1 MKRFAKRR
9 LWAAGLRLG
18 CASSETVAGAST
30 WGLLRRRA
38 LLALALGCGLSWG
51 ANAWAG
57 NVGVGANVGLG
68 HLYCLSGA
76 APLICAN
83 GPDAVAEMTIAG
95 VNSKNDGIMNAICNG
110 GCTYEFDSENNGNYS
125 YRYMGPPDGKMIGD
139 FAALLTGECASGYTR
154 ESDGTCQP
162 RPPVQ
167 TCPISNPVIPGVGT
181 KAYSESSE
189 GGNADVPV
197 TLVYRSASMYGVAN
211 RGGGQW
217 MSNWQRSLDTRL
229 TIDATPKVVAQRD
242 NGSVSIFTQSG
253 TTWTAP
259 DIRDTLQSVTGTSG
273 KITGWQYTVADTGA
287 VETYDLNGKL
297 QSMRDRNGRTTT
309 LAYNAANQLTAVTG
323 PSGRSTSFAFD
334 SQNRI
339 ASVTAPD
346 GTTTRYGYNTD
357 GMLSSVTRA
366 DGSVRQY
373 VYENSRFPTSLTGVI
388 DENGS
393 RYATYAYDDQGRAVS
408 SAHAGG
414 ADTYQF
420 QYGDNYQTTVTDPT
434 GKTSVYSF
442 LKQNGVL
449 LPTSISAPCGLCGS
463 TRKSSSYDANNNLT
477 QETDYNGTV
486 TTHAYDSQ
494 KREIQR
500 VDGAGTASARTT
512 TTEWHKIWNLPL
524 RIASPTKL
532 ETYSYD
538 SNGNLTRYSETPT
551 ADSDGSQGTGAA
563 ATGATRTTNWTYTAG
578 GQVATSSGPRTDVAT
593 STTYVYRTAD
603 DTNSPPLYRKG
614 DLYQIIDP
622 LGRTTT
628 INRYDASG
636 RPLQMTDA
644 NGIVT
649 AFTYSNRGWLTR
661 QTITPAG
668 EAGQTTNYS
677 YDAVGQLTKVTLPD
691 GSSVS
696 FTYDAAHRLTGAAD
710 SQGNSIAYVLD
721 AMGNR
726 TQEQVTDP
734 NGVLT
739 RRVDRVF
746 DSMNRLLRVTQQ
758 GALPSGSTSDAPI
771 KVVPAGITASST
783 SGDNV
788 PARAIDGDPS
798 AWIASG
804 YPTQWIEVDLGA
816 AVPLKKVRMLVSQ
829 SPAGQTTHVVTGGMN
844 PAPTSVLQTLS
855 GNTSDGQWLEAALD
869 GSVSVRYIRITTTS
883 SPSWV
888 SWHELEFYR

>member
-1 MKRFAKRR
+1 MKRFVLKQ
-9 LWAAGLRLG
+9 LWIA
-18 CASSETVAGAST
+18 
-30 WGLLRRRA
+30 
-38 LLALALGCGLSWG
+38 ALGLSFG
-51 ANAWAG
+51 SNAWAG
-57 NVGVGANVGLG
+57 NVGAGANVGLG
-68 HLYCLSGA
+68 YLYCLSGA
-76 APLICAN
+76 APLMCAN
-83 GPDAVAEMTIAG
+83 GPDAVADMTIAG
-95 VNSKNDGIMNAICNG
+95 VNSKNDGQMNLLCNG
-110 GCTYEFDSENNGNYS
+110 GCTYEFDSEDHGNYS
-125 YRYMGPPDGKMIGD
+125 YRFMGPPDGKMIGD
-139 FAALLTGECASGYTR
+139 FAALLTGECASGYAR

-162 RPPVQ
+162 KPPVQ

-181 KAYSESSE
+181 KGYSESSE
-189 GGNADVPV
+189 GGSADVPV

-229 TIDATPKVVAQRD
+229 AIDATPKVVAQRE
-242 NGSVSIFTQSG
+242 NGAVSIFTLSG
-253 TTWTAP
+253 TTWAAP
-259 DIRDTLQSVTGTSG
+259 DIRDTLQSVTDASG
-273 KITGWQYTVADTGA
+273 KITGWQYTVADTGV
-287 VETYDLNGKL
+287 VETYDANGKL

-346 GTTTRYGYNTD
+346 GTATRYGYNAD

-393 RYATYAYDDQGRAVS
+393 RYATYAYDDQGRAIS

-414 ADTYQF
+414 ADAYQF

-463 TRKSSSYDANNNLT
+463 TRKSSSYDANNNLS

-524 RIASPTKL
+524 RIASPTRL

-538 SNGNLTRYSETPT
+538 SNGNLTRYGETPT
-551 ADSDGSQGTGAA
+551 ADSDGSQGIGAAA
-563 ATGATRTTNWTYTAG
+563 ATGATRTTNWTYTAD
-578 GQVATSSGPRTDVAT
+578 GQVATSSGPRTDVAS

-603 DTNSPPLYRKG
+603 DTATPPQYRKG

-636 RPLQMTDA
+636 RPLQTTDA
-644 NGIVT
+644 NGAVT
-649 AFTYSNRGWLTR
+649 TFTYSNRGWLTS
-661 QTITPAG
+661 QTITPAS

-677 YDAVGQLTKVTLPD
+677 YDAVGQLTKATLPD

-696 FTYDAAHRLTGAAD
+696 FSYDAAHRLTGAAD
-710 SQGNSIAYVLD
+710 SLGNSIAYVLD

-746 DSMNRLLRVTQQ
+746 DSMNRPLRVTQQ
-758 GALPSGSTSDAPI
+758 GALPSGSTSDAPV

-783 SGDNV
+783 YADNA
-788 PARAIDGDPS
+788 PARAIDGDAS
-798 AWIASG
+798 NAWIASS
-804 YPTQWIEVDLGA
+804 YATQWVEVDLGA

-855 GNTSDGQWLEAALD
+855 GNTSDGQWLEATVD

>member
-1 MKRFAKRR
+1 MKRFAKKR

-18 CASSETVAGAST
+18 CATSENVAGAST
-30 WGLLRRRA
+30 WALLRGRA
-38 LLALALGCGLSWG
+38 LLALALGYGLIWG

-95 VNSKNDGIMNAICNG
+95 VNSKNDGIMNSICNG

-125 YRYMGPPDGKMIGD
+125 YRYMGPPDGRMIGD
-139 FAALLTGECASGYTR
+139 FVALLTGECASGYTR

-167 TCPISNPVIPGVGT
+167 VCSVGSPAVPGSGVATVSERDGGGGAELPI
-181 KAYSESSE
+181 
-189 GGNADVPV
+189 
-197 TLVYRSASMYGVAN
+197 TLAYRSSSRYGTGV
-211 RGGGQW
+211 GGGQW
-217 MSNWQRSLDTRL
+217 MLGWQRSLDTSL
-229 TIDATPKVVAQRD
+229 AAESTPQVTVQRD
-242 NGSVSIFTQSG
+242 DGSVSTFTPNG
-253 TTWTAP
+253 TAWSASNTQ
-259 DIRDTLQSVTGTSG
+259 DTLQPIADANGNT
-273 KITGWQYTVADTGA
+273 TGWQYAMVDTGT
-287 VETYDLNGKL
+287 VESYDTSGKL
-297 QSMRDRNGRTTT
+297 QSVRDRNGRTTT
-309 LAYNAANQLTAVTG
+309 LAYNAANLLTTVTA
-323 PSGRSTSFAFD
+323 PSGRSLTLAYGN
-334 SQNRI
+334 QNRI

-346 GTTTRYGYNTD
+346 GAVTGYGYNGAGILSTVTHPD
-357 GMLSSVTRA
+357 GTT
-366 DGSVRQY
+366 RQY
-373 VYENSRFPTSLTGVI
+373 LYEDGRFPAVLTGII
-388 DENGS
+388 DENGN
-393 RYATYAYDDQGRAVS
+393 RYATYAYDSQARAIS
-408 SAHAGG
+408 STLAGG
-414 ADTYQF
+414 ANQYQF
-420 QYGDNYQTTVTDPT
+420 QYGDNYQTTITDPT

-442 LKQNGVL
+442 LQQNDVL

-463 TRKSSSYDANNNLT
+463 TRKSSSYDANNNLV

-500 VDGAGTASARTT
+500 VDGAGTASARIT

-551 ADSDGSQGTGAA
+551 ADRDGSQGIGAA
-563 ATGATRTTNWTYTAG
+563 ATGATRTTNWTYTAD

-628 INRYDASG
+628 INQYDASG

-649 AFTYSNRGWLTR
+649 AFTYSNRGWLIS
-661 QTITPAG
+661 QTITPTG

-691 GSSVS
+691 GSSIS
-696 FTYDAAHRLTGAAD
+696 LTYDAAHRLTGAAD

-734 NGVLT
+734 NAVLT

-746 DSMNRLLRVTQQ
+746 DSMSRPLRVTQQ

-783 SGDNV
+783 YSDNV